1 MNTTLPITPETVTRV
16 TLDNGLTILVKDNP
30 TNASVTLRGRLRA
43 GGMFD
48 TPQTSG
54 LARFTTAALQRGTRK
69 RTFQKL
75 NEELDRYGMSFGI
88 GAGTETIGFSG
99 KALVEDFDRLLDVA
113 ADVLMHPTF
122 PRREVE
128 KLRVELLTDL
138 QEDDQDT
145 QHVAYREFRKL
156 CYPATHPYHRLAD
169 GTTGTVKRLTIA
181 QLRAFHA
188 RYFRPDVTTIALVGA
203 VRAEDA
209 IARIARVFGRW
220 RAEGAPPP
228 HHIPDAPPPKQSVR
242 RTVPLDGK
250 TQADVVL
257 GFPSLRRSDPDFY
270 ALSLG
275 DLIFGRLGL
284 YGRLGANVRDE
295 QGLAYYVFSS
305 LETGI
310 GAGPWTIRAGVNPKN
325 LTRAIESILAEI
337 QRLRAT
343 PVTQDELDEARDFL
357 TGSLALRLETNDGV
371 AAMLS
376 DIELFNLG
384 LDYLQRYPHIIRSIT
399 AEQILAVVQKYARVE
414 HYALAIAG
422 PVDSEPEAGGMG

>member
-30 TNASVTLRGRLRA
+30 NNASITLRGRLRA

-48 TPQTSG
+48 TPQTTG
-54 LARFTTAALQRGTRK
+54 LAHFTTAALQRGTRT

-88 GAGTETIGFSG
+88 GAGTETIGFSA
-99 KALVEDFDRLLDVA
+99 KSLVEDFDRLLDVV

-128 KLRVELLTDL
+128 KLREEILTDL
-138 QEDDQDT
+138 KEDDQDT

-156 CYPATHPYHRLAD
+156 CYPETHPYHHLPD
-169 GTTGTVKRLTIA
+169 GTTKTVRRLTIE
-181 QLRAFHA
+181 QMREFHA
-188 RYFRPDVTTIALVGA
+188 RYFRPDVTTIVIVGD
-203 VRAEDA
+203 VRAEQA
-209 IARIARVFGRW
+209 IQKVERALGGW
-220 RAEGAPPP
+220 RAEGKPRP
-228 HHIPDAPPPKQSVR
+228 HLIPDAPPPKQIAR
-242 RTVPLDGK
+242 RVTPLDGK

-257 GFPSLRRSDPDFY
+257 GFPALRRSDPDFY
-270 ALSLG
+270 ALALG

-305 LETGI
+305 LEASL
-310 GAGPWTIRAGVNPKN
+310 GAGPWTVRAGVNPVN
-325 LTRAIESILAEI
+325 LERAIESILAEI
-337 QRLRAT
+337 RRLRSA

-371 AAMLS
+371 AATLS
-376 DIELFNLG
+376 DIELFDLG
-384 LDYLQRYPHIIRSIT
+384 LDYLQRYPNIIRSIT
-399 AEQILAVVQKYARVE
+399 AEQILTAVQKYAQVDN
-414 HYALAIAG
+414 YALAIAG
-422 PVDSEPEAGGMG
+422 PVEQ